1 MKEYSE
7 EYFPSQKQISEHT
20 AIAGN
25 PFKLFP
31 QHFCQTQVWLN
42 CSLKEHSL
50 PYRSDANSKYELWIF
65 CNSYRK

>member
-31 QHFCQTQVWLN
+31 QHFCKSDS
-42 CSLKEHSL
+42 SLVKLFIKRTFSSL
-50 PYRSDANSKYELWIF
+50 
-65 CNSYRK
+65 